1 MRLFLIGLALLAL
14 VPVLAH
20 GAPAGSVITVHIHDY
35 AYKSPA
41 VTIHAG
47 DTVRFINDDN
57 DAHTV
62 TSTDGLFD
70 SKGLDTNGVWEHTFA
85 KAGTYHYFCEL
96 HPYMKGTIIVKDVN
110 A

>member
-1 MRLFLIGLALLAL
+1 MKHFLIGLALAL
-14 VPVLAH
+14 VPALAQ
-20 GAPAGSVITVHIHDY
+20 GAPVRSVTTVHIRDY

-70 SKGLDTNGVWEHTFA
+70 SKG
-85 KAGTYHYFCEL
+85 
-96 HPYMKGTIIVKDVN
+96 P
-110 A
+110 

>member
-1 MRLFLIGLALLAL
+1 MRHFLIGLALLAL
-14 VPVLAH
+14 TPVLAQ
-20 GAPAGSVITVHIHDY
+20 GATSPVVTVQIRDY

-41 VTIHAG
+41 ITIHTG

-70 SKGLDTNGVWEHTFA
+70 SKGLDTNGVWEHTFT

-96 HPYMKGTIIVKDVN
+96 HPYMKGTIIVKDTN

>member
-1 MRLFLIGLALLAL
+1 MKHSLIALALLAL
-14 VPVLAH
+14 VPALAH
-20 GAPAGSVITVHIHDY
+20 GAPASPIVTVHIHDY
-35 AYKSPA
+35 AYKPPA
-41 VTIHAG
+41 ITITTG

-85 KAGTYHYFCEL
+85 KAGIYKYFCEL
-96 HPYMKGTIIVKDVN
+96 HPYMKGTIIVKDVK

>member
-1 MRLFLIGLALLAL
+1 MKHFLIGLALLAL
-14 VPVLAH
+14 VPALAQ
-20 GAPAGSVITVHIHDY
+20 AASATSVTIVHIRDY
-35 AYKSPA
+35 AYKAPA
-41 VTIHAG
+41 VTIHTG